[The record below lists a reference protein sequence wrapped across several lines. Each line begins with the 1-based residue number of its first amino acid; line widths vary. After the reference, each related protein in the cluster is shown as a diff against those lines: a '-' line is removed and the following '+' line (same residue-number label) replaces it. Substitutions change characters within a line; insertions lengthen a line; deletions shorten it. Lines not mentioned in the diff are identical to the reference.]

1 MQLPGAPQQGL
12 PQSPPPTGQP
22 QISPEIMKMIMQAL
36 SAMPDVPAGGMSH
49 SSPAGAVPQM
59 AKQPSPQE
67 LQLKQ
72 MMSMLNQ
79 QPANMQGG
87 LQGIQ
92 GGMSGGLGGRPRGT

>member
-1 MQLPGAPQQGL
+1 MQLPQQGAAPQGGT
-12 PQSPPPTGQP
+12 PVGPP
-22 QISPEIMKMIMQAL
+22 QISPEIMQMIMQAL
-36 SAMPDVPAGGMSH
+36 SAMPDVPAGGMAH
-49 SSPAGAVPQM
+49 TKPAGAVPQM

-72 MMSMLNQ
+72 MLSMMNQ

-87 LQGIQ
+87 LQGMM